1 MEGFRKKIRLLFPLS
16 WKGWLV
22 FALAMAAGSA
32 VCTLLQTVST
42 SDVHVPMIFVLM
54 VLIVSML
61 TDGYFYGSLAAVASV
76 CAVNWAF
83 TYPYMKLDF
92 SAYGYPLTFITML
105 AVGIA
110 SSALATRLKEQQKLR
125 LEAEREKTRANLLRS
140 VSHDLRTPLTSISGS
155 VSAVLE
161 DNGSMTEA
169 EKRELLSNARDDAQQ
184 RKQARNPAN
193 IKRMLAVV
201 AGWRIERTTEPSRIG
216 THILAGLPSQR
227 QCHGTA
233 RVAMYARD
241 KEFKRVL
248 RRHGPVGREYP
259 PRLSVIRLAASAQH
273 SILRFIDL
281 LIAPRKRIGESIHET
296 WRTYGEETD
305 SRQQYSLPRRN
316 LAFADTAPY
325 KIDCSKKSKKKP
337 QIHLP
342 KTSPCQDCPQHDPM
356 PPASFANGPVAQAK
370 RKHAVGHP
378 YKPAAVPRREERK
391 PVSRKGEQQTRAIAG
406 N

>member
-1 MEGFRKKIRLLFPLS
+1 MDGFRKKIRLLFPLS

-76 CAVNWAF
+76 FAVNWAF

-161 DNGSMTEA
+161 DSGSMTEA
-169 EKRELLSNARDDAQQ
+169 EKRELLSNARDDAQWLYRLVENLLSVTRISGSGEIHKTDEVLEEVLSEAVLSF
-184 RKQARNPAN
+184 RKRNPEVKVSVSVPENVLFVPMDAMLVEQVLRNQMDNSVVHGKTTDQIFITASQEKGCVVISVADNGQGIPVRILPHLFDGTLQFESGSRTDGNRFMGIGLAVCKTIIEAHGGTISARNRAEGGAEFTFTL
-193 IKRMLAVV
+193 KT
-201 AGWRIERTTEPSRIG
+201 G
-216 THILAGLPSQR
+216 
-227 QCHGTA
+227 
-233 RVAMYARD
+233 
-241 KEFKRVL
+241 KETQD
-248 RRHGPVGREYP
+248 EYP
-259 PRLSVIRLAASAQH
+259 
-273 SILRFIDL
+273 
-281 LIAPRKRIGESIHET
+281 G
-296 WRTYGEETD
+296 
-305 SRQQYSLPRRN
+305 
-316 LAFADTAPY
+316 
-325 KIDCSKKSKKKP
+325 
-337 QIHLP
+337 
-342 KTSPCQDCPQHDPM
+342 
-356 PPASFANGPVAQAK
+356 
-370 RKHAVGHP
+370 
-378 YKPAAVPRREERK
+378 
-391 PVSRKGEQQTRAIAG
+391 
-406 N
+406 